1 MSENKRL
8 LARYD
13 KSIQNYARLLAAAAT
28 ERDTSSVG
36 YDLIEASVTVEQR
49 RDTLLPF
56 AEGWML
62 EFIAVATNFIRAM
75 VKFTNDRSGNPS
87 VAENVRSSHTA
98 YETIRS
104 RYFSSEDL
112 AEA

>member
-8 LARYD
+8 LAFYD
-13 KSIQNYARLLAAAAT
+13 KSIQNYARLLATAAT
-28 ERDTSSVG
+28 ERDTSAVG

-49 RDTLLPF
+49 RDTVLPF

-75 VKFTNDRSGNPS
+75 VRFANDRSGDPS
-87 VAENVRSSHTA
+87 VAEEVRSSHTA
-98 YETIRS
+98 YDTLRS
-104 RYFSSEDL
+104 RYFTSEDL
-112 AEA
+112 ANA